1 MRMLTE
7 IDLKYHS
14 LHETLELVS
23 GKNWIENCIKNL
35 KLKSL
40 EVF

>member
-1 MRMLTE
+1 MLNE

-14 LHETLELVS
+14 LHETMELES
-23 GKNWIENCIKNL
+23 DKNWIENCIKNL